1 MKLHSCYP
9 ALGNFS
15 LSRLAITLDFESRA
29 STRKASTELSEPH
42 IMPPSSK
49 IPRQIAGYNVIPL
62 SLPPLPSFPQAA
74 THYLYLAPHQ
84 PKIPTP
90 TASRALFL
98 VNVPFDSTASHI
110 KHLLSAQIGLPA
122 GRIEDVQFEGQR
134 EKSSGM
140 DEASIPKVNQNKKS
154 KKRKRGN
161 SVGVIEDMKGASLP
175 SVWDR
180 ELQTNGLTAVVLFVD
195 RASMDAA
202 LKAVK
207 SIRKEGDEL
216 VWGEG
221 LGGNIPALGSAS
233 QSLIVCDLLASS
245 C

>member
-1 MKLHSCYP
+1 
-9 ALGNFS
+9 
-15 LSRLAITLDFESRA
+15 
-29 STRKASTELSEPH
+29 
-42 IMPPSSK
+42 MPSPTK
-49 IPRQIAGYNVIPL
+49 IPLQIADYAILPL

-74 THYLYLAPHQ
+74 THYLYLALHQ

-90 TASRALFL
+90 TASRSLFL
-98 VNVPFDSTASHI
+98 VNVPLDSTELHI
-110 KHLLSAQIGLPA
+110 KHLLSAQIELPA

-134 EKSSGM
+134 RKGSGVN
-140 DEASIPKVNQNKKS
+140 ETSATKVTQNRKS
-154 KKRKRGN
+154 KKRKRG
-161 SVGVIEDMKGASLP
+161 SSKGVIESIEGASLP

-207 SIRKEGDEL
+207 STRKESREP
-216 VWGEG
+216 VWGVELDG
-221 LGGNIPALGSAS
+221 KIPALGSAS
-233 QSLIVCDLLASS
+233 WSLVAYYLPTNS